1 MPNTVRMKR
10 SSVAAK
16 VPATTDLQL
25 GELAINTVDGRLYSK
40 KNVSATDSIIEFL
53 STDSAFKTN
62 VKAATTAAITL
73 SGAQTIDGVSCVAG
87 DRVLVKN
94 QGAPAENGIYIVQT
108 GSWTRSTDADV
119 AADIA
124 GAVVT
129 AAFGTANGG
138 ITYMTGFKA
147 SGALGTDAVNWVAVG
162 SGVGLTDGDK
172 GDITVS
178 ASGATWTVDAGVV
191 TTTKLGGDITT
202 AGKALLDDADAAAQR
217 TTLGLGTLATLSS
230 ASLTANVSGIL
241 PVANGGTN
249 SNATPTNGGV
259 GYGNGSAHAYT
270 AAGTSGQALVSAGAA
285 APVWTTLTLENI
297 PDAWVK
303 RTVKCATTANITLS
317 GTQTIDGVAVAAG
330 DRVLVKDQTT
340 ASQNGIY
347 IASATAWSRAADADA
362 SSEIAGGMVAVD
374 QGTVNGGKSY
384 DTDFKTTDTL
394 GTTSMTWSRM
404 LDAAT
409 IGVDVQAYDA
419 ELAAIAG
426 LTSAADR
433 LPYFTGSGT
442 ASLATFTA
450 AGRALVDDAD
460 AAAQRTTLGLGTL
473 ATLSSAS
480 LTANV
485 SGTLPVGNGGTGAT
499 TLTGIIKG
507 NGTSAFTA
515 ATAGTDYVAPSGLLG
530 QQTIWVP
537 AGAMYGRTT
546 NGPGSGSVET
556 ATNRINLKSLDFDT
570 TTQEFAQFAIQMPK
584 GWDLGTLVCQF
595 VWSHPATTTNFGVVW
610 QIQAVAFADSNAADT
625 AFGTAVTATD
635 TGGVT
640 DAIYIS
646 PETSGMTV
654 GNTPAAEDWVV
665 FQVARAPANASDT
678 MAVDARL
685 LGVKIHYT
693 TSALTDT

>member
-362 SSEIAGGMVAVD
+362 SSEIAGGMVAV
-374 QGTVNGGKSY
+374 
-384 DTDFKTTDTL
+384 
-394 GTTSMTWSRM
+394 
-404 LDAAT
+404 
-409 IGVDVQAYDA
+409 
-419 ELAAIAG
+419 
-426 LTSAADR
+426 
-433 LPYFTGSGT
+433 
-442 ASLATFTA
+442 
-450 AGRALVDDAD
+450 
-460 AAAQRTTLGLGTL
+460 
-473 ATLSSAS
+473 
-480 LTANV
+480 
-485 SGTLPVGNGGTGAT
+485 
-499 TLTGIIKG
+499 
-507 NGTSAFTA
+507 
-515 ATAGTDYVAPSGLLG
+515 
-530 QQTIWVP
+530 
-537 AGAMYGRTT
+537 
-546 NGPGSGSVET
+546 
-556 ATNRINLKSLDFDT
+556 
-570 TTQEFAQFAIQMPK
+570 
-584 GWDLGTLVCQF
+584 
-595 VWSHPATTTNFGVVW
+595 
-610 QIQAVAFADSNAADT
+610 
-625 AFGTAVTATD
+625 
-635 TGGVT
+635 
-640 DAIYIS
+640 
-646 PETSGMTV
+646 
-654 GNTPAAEDWVV
+654 
-665 FQVARAPANASDT
+665 
-678 MAVDARL
+678 ARL
-685 LGVKIHYT
+685 
-693 TSALTDT
+693 

>member
-1 MPNTVRMKR
+1 MPNIVRMKR

-25 GELAINTVDGRLYSK
+25 GELAINTVDGRLFSK

-94 QGAPAENGIYIVQT
+94 QGAPADNGIYIVQT

-119 AADIA
+119 AADLA
-124 GAVVT
+124 GAVVS
-129 AAFGTANGG
+129 AAFGTVNGG
-138 ITYMTGFKA
+138 ITYMTSFKA
-147 SGALGTDAVNWVAVG
+147 SGALGTDAVTWTAVG
-162 SGVGLTDGDK
+162 SGLGITDGDK

-178 ASGATWTVDAGVV
+178 ASGATWTIDAGVV

-217 TTLGLGTLATLSS
+217 TTLGLGTLSTLSS
-230 ASLTANVSGIL
+230 VSLTANVTGTL
-241 PVANGGTN
+241 PIANGGTN
-249 SNATPTNGGV
+249 STATPTNGGV
-259 GYGNGSAHAYT
+259 SYGTGSAFAFT

-285 APVWTTLTLENI
+285 APAWTTLTLENL

-303 RTVKCATTANITLS
+303 RTVKCATTAAITLS
-317 GTQTIDGVAVAAG
+317 GAQTIDGVSVVAG
-330 DRVLVKDQTT
+330 DRVLVKDQGTS
-340 ASQNGIY
+340 SQNGIY
-347 IASATAWSRAADADA
+347 VASATTWTRAPDADTASEIASAT
-362 SSEIAGGMVAVD
+362 VAVD

-394 GTTSMTWSRM
+394 GTTAMTWARV
-404 LDAAT
+404 LDTGT

-433 LPYFTGSGT
+433 LPYFTGSAT
-442 ASLATFTA
+442 AALATFTA
-450 AGRALVDDAD
+450 AGRSLVAGID

-507 NGTSAFTA
+507 NGTTAFTA
-515 ATAGTDYVAPSGLLG
+515 ATAGTDFVAPSGLLG
-530 QQTIWVP
+530 QNTIWVP
-537 AGAMYGRTT
+537 AVAMYGRTT

-556 ATNRINLKSLDFDT
+556 ATNRVNLKSLDFDT
-570 TTQEFAQFAIQMPK
+570 TTQEFAQFAVQMPK

-610 QIQAVAFADSNAADT
+610 QIQAVALADTNAADT

-646 PETSGMTV
+646 PETSAMTV
-654 GNTPAAEDWVV
+654 GNTPAAEEWVV

-685 LGVKIHYT
+685 LGVKVHYT